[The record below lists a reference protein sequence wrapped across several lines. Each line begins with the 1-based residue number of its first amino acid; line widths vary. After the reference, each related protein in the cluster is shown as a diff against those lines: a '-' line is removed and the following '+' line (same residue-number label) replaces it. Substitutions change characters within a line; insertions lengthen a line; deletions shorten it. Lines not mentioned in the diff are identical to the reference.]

1 MTSKHRAHGKEFTLS
16 CDFKQKGWFNHLL
29 EFIKQKK
36 WKYGHHM
43 IMDLVVV
50 FLVDIGKHVIVPEKY
65 VYDLNISQLKNRG
78 KNASRNFL
86 VYYTDDCVECVYY
99 PDPISGI
106 RIWHQDERIPSGSW
120 GMVLRTNRF
129 FYR

>member
-1 MTSKHRAHGKEFTLS
+1 
-16 CDFKQKGWFNHLL
+16 
-29 EFIKQKK
+29 
-36 WKYGHHM
+36 M

-99 PDPISGI
+99 PDPISDAIKMKEFPAG
-106 RIWHQDERIPSGSW
+106 RGAWFYG
-120 GMVLRTNRF
+120 RTVF
-129 FYR
+129 FTGKI